1 MWVGSRF
8 PPWPIF
14 DKTTATAPNQSDDA
28 HAAHGRSVFPAF
40 LASYVARVLDSI
52 TVKTVSVTTQVPS
65 LSVYSTR
72 SSPLPSPS
80 PVPGNHQFLLPLHHF
95 VIMKFHPQGVTCGV
109 GDVILWRRRWLLCG
123 RCSLCRLRSVP
134 WGGRTAGGLTLVP
147 PCPKLLCTSLYRF
160 WADAGLRFSGTNAQG
175 TVLGCTSSFLS
186 F

>member
-14 DKTTATAPNQSDDA
+14 DKTTATAPNQGDDA
-28 HAAHGRSVFPAF
+28 HAAHGRSVFPTF

-72 SSPLPSPS
+72 SSPLSSPS

-95 VIMKFHPQGVTCGV
+95 VILKFHRQGVTCGV
-109 GDVILWRRRWLLCG
+109 GDVILWRRRWVVVWKVFPLSPAVCPVGWTYRRGFNPCPTL
-123 RCSLCRLRSVP
+123 SQAAVHIPVQVL
-134 WGGRTAGGLTLVP
+134 GGRRSPFLQHKCPGRRVGLHI
-147 PCPKLLCTSLYRF
+147 
-160 WADAGLRFSGTNAQG
+160 
-175 TVLGCTSSFLS
+175 
-186 F
+186 